1 MLTVKTLME
10 MGEIHTPH
18 RKIGSVVDV
27 VINHQLGRVIA
38 YLVRSEAFHTQ
49 EAVLFD
55 ALMYHSEHRG
65 YVQSSDDVV
74 PLIKLP
80 RLQALAEEYQVIGK
94 PWLDFEGRE
103 IGTIEDISF
112 DGQTGYVMYYKIKFH
127 PHVPVVTPMMS
138 AALSP
143 FRGQ

>member
-1 MLTVKTLME
+1 MLTVKNLIDEGQIYT
-10 MGEIHTPH
+10 TH
-18 RKIGSVVDV
+18 RKVGHIHDV
-27 VINHQLGRVIA
+27 VINHQMGRVIA
-38 YLVRSEAFHTQ
+38 YLVRSEPFHTQ

-55 ALMYHSEHRG
+55 ALMYHSENRA

-74 PLIKLP
+74 PLAKLP

-94 PWLDFEGRE
+94 SWLDFQGRE

-112 DGQTGYVMYYKIKFH
+112 DEQTGYVMFYKVKFH
-127 PHVPVVTPMMS
+127 PHVPVSTPLVS